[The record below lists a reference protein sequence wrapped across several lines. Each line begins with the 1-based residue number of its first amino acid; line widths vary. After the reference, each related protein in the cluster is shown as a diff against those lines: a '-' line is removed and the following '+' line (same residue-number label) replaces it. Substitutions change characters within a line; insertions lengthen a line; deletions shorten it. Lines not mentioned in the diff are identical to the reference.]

1 MNTLGLAFTLL
12 ITLFISSCQ
21 VKEKSSDGGLIS
33 DHVPT
38 TNKFTLQ
45 TPTAKAYDEGETIT
59 FTVTFPFDI
68 IMDTTGGD
76 PRLRITVGA
85 VTEYADYD
93 ISPNARTMTFK
104 YVVGAT
110 DNDTNGIDVNAL
122 ELNGSTLKFDNNGTI
137 TDCAIATV
145 TTKNFPNVKIDTA
158 GPTITAL
165 TVTNLPGNYHAY
177 AKLNFQMTFSEPVY
191 VTGTPK
197 FTVNFHAAAQTAPQ
211 TQSADIEYVSGSGTN
226 KLVFSYEI
234 EPTLLDTNG
243 FASISSSLDIGT
255 DTLTDANGNDANLD
269 MSGVTGAAITYSATV
284 MLWGQYPNF
293 VDIVMPADKTYLA
306 GESLD
311 FVIEFDRNV
320 NVTGTPYL
328 GITVGSTVRQAQYVS
343 GTGTEFLTFR
353 YALVPGDVDAD
364 GITVPTSITQNAGNI
379 QDVTSPNRSFFV
391 NATNNK
397 LVIPSTAGIK
407 ANAVQPMAISAT
419 RGTDITNAVWG
430 TALDNKWIIGQDL
443 NVTIGFNTP
452 ITVTQT
458 GGTPSIGLV
467 IGSTTVQA
475 PYISGDGQSSLIFR
489 YTIQEGDLDTDG
501 TIALGTITLNG
512 GVLTDAHGTNVLS
525 TLPASITT
533 TFVDGVRPTISSI
546 TPATN
551 GTYSNVNLATM
562 NFIVNWSEAVN
573 YSATGTGAAY
583 VPMNVGGSTV
593 NLQYAA
599 NNNTAAITHRP
610 VTNGLSTYTD
620 TDGVILSSPLMGTAV
635 IKDAAGNTANVLTF
649 NVPSTTGVLV
659 DTTAPTIVSVT
670 PVTANGTYR
679 VGENLD
685 FTVTFSEP
693 VTTNVTA
700 TLPCITV
707 TLNASG
713 AGTEC
718 LRPTAST
725 TNTVHTFRYTI
736 VAADNDPDGIAVG
749 TTISSSAYP
758 TATGYVRD
766 AGSNSVAAAFT
777 SPTTTG
783 ILIDNTAPAQPTAT
797 SFSGT
802 HESGETLS
810 FVLTYSEPMYVTGGT
825 PYIRVALTSGNID
838 FPLTSGDGT
847 TTLTFSYTLT
857 DNDYD
862 FDGLSSTVNTIT
874 LNGATILDG
883 GRNPA
888 TGTNTFQTQ
897 NLSTVRVVFANTK
910 LWVKKDFVSLA
921 KTGSPTVSNSGSISY
936 TTCSSANDCRNFTGD
951 DALNLGGALN
961 NVETVF
967 IVVKNPATLAV
978 HDIFKNAITLSPGA
992 TTYDLTITYGN
1003 LWLNG
1008 TDRGTNTF
1016 FNVNRATGSVNVI
1029 QVDFDTPQDFTAG
1042 ALIGTTFDGAIGEV
1056 MAISGSL
1063 TPAQKT
1069 IISNYLNG
1077 LY

>member
-1 MNTLGLAFTLL
+1 MLGMKTLGLAFTLI

-33 DHVPT
+33 DHVAT

-85 VTEYADYD
+85 TTQYADYD
-93 ISPNARTMTFK
+93 VSPNARTMTFK

-137 TDCAIATV
+137 TDCAVATV
-145 TTKNFPNVKIDTA
+145 TTKNFPNVKVDTA

-165 TVTNLPGNYHAY
+165 TVTNLPANYHAY

-197 FTVNFHAAAQTAPQ
+197 FTVNFHAAAQPAPQ
-211 TQSADIEYVSGSGTN
+211 TQMADIEYVSGSGTN

-243 FASISSSLDIGT
+243 FASISSTLDIGS

-284 MLWGQYPNF
+284 ILWGQYPNF
-293 VDIVMPADKTYLA
+293 VDIVMPADKTYVA

-311 FVIEFDRNV
+311 FVIEFDRQV

-397 LVIPSTAGIK
+397 LVIPSTTGIK
-407 ANAVQPMAISAT
+407 ANAIQPMAISAT
-419 RGTDITNAVWG
+419 RGTDITSAVWG

-458 GGTPSIGLV
+458 SGTPSIGLV

-501 TIALGTITLNG
+501 TVALGTITLNG

-533 TFVDGVRPTISSI
+533 TTIDGVRPTISTV
-546 TPATN
+546 TPPANNTFSTVTGN
-551 GTYSNVNLATM
+551 NNANMSFV
-562 NFIVNWSEAVN
+562 VNWSEAVN
-573 YSATGTGAAY
+573 YSTNNAFIPMTVGATSN
-583 VPMNVGGSTV
+583 P
-593 NLQYAA
+593 LQYAA
-599 NNNTAAITHRP
+599 NNNTAAVTHRP
-610 VTNGLSTYTD
+610 GILTGQNDS
-620 TDGVILSSPLMGTAV
+620 DGVTLASPLYGTAV
-635 IKDAAGNTANVLTF
+635 IKDQAGNTANVFTF
-649 NVPSTTGVLV
+649 TVPTTTGVLV
-659 DTTAPTIVSVT
+659 DTTAPTVASIV
-670 PVTANGTYR
+670 PITADGTYKS
-679 VGENLD
+679 GDTLD
-685 FTVTFSEP
+685 FTVTFSEQVTALVAGGYPRIP
-693 VTTNVTA
+693 VT
-700 TLPCITV
+700 I
-707 TLNASG
+707 G
-713 AGTEC
+713 GTTRY
-718 LRPTAST
+718 LVPTANGTALS
-725 TNTVHTFRYTI
+725 HTFRYTI
-736 VAADNDPDGIAVG
+736 ANPDLDTNGITVG
-749 TTISSSAYP
+749 TAVTSNGT
-758 TATGYVRD
+758 TAYVRD
-766 AGSNSVAAAFT
+766 AGQNIVGGTFA
-777 SPTTTG
+777 SP
-783 ILIDNTAPAQPTAT
+783 NTAGINVDAVAPTVSSVTPIAN
-797 SFSGT
+797 GT
-802 HESGETLS
+802 YETGDTLQMS
-810 FVLTYSEPMYVTGGT
+810 ITYSEAITVDTTGGT
-825 PYIRVALTSGNID
+825 PSIQIALASGTVNLD
-838 FPLTSGDGT
+838 YASGTGT
-847 TTLTFSYTLT
+847 TTLVFSYTLT
-857 DNDYD
+857 ASDYD
-862 FDGLSSTVNTIT
+862 FDGLPSAVSSIS
-874 LNGATILDG
+874 LNGGTLKDA
-883 GRNPA
+883 
-888 TGTNTFQTQ
+888 GTNNAPTAFTSQNYSSVYAVFQD
-897 NLSTVRVVFANTK
+897 TK
-910 LWVKKDFVSLA
+910 LWVGNNFVTKA
-921 KTGSPTVSNSGSISY
+921 KTGSPAVSNSGAI
-936 TTCSSANDCRNFTGD
+936 TTTACGSSQCRVFNGD
-951 DALNLGGALN
+951 DALNLGGALS

-967 IVVKNPATLAV
+967 IVFVTPSTLNP
-978 HDIFKNAITLSPGA
+978 HDIFSSDIALDDNGVSFDLDTTSASLNLDG
-992 TTYDLTITYGN
+992 TTYGSNTSHNTN
-1003 LWLNG
+1003 MS
-1008 TDRGTNTF
+1008 TNT
-1016 FNVNRATGSVNVI
+1016 VHI
-1029 QVDFDTPQDFTAG
+1029 LQVDFDSAQSFGAG
-1042 ALIGTTFDGAIGEV
+1042 ALINTTFDGRIGEV
-1056 MAISGSL
+1056 MAISGTL
-1063 TPAQKT
+1063 TNAQKT
-1069 IISNYLNG
+1069 AIRTYLNAK
-1077 LY
+1077 Y